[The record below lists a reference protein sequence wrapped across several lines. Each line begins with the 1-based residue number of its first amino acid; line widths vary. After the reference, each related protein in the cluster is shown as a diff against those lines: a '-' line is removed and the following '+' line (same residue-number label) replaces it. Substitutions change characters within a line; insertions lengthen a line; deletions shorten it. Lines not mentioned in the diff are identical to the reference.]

1 LIIEEAHGEHILTRL
16 AGRMPGEPGMAALIP
31 ITALNLGVFHQY
43 PGAGK
48 DSSQKLMDLCLA
60 RNIRAV
66 LTPAVYQT
74 RGK

>member
-48 DSSQKLMDLCLA
+48 DSSQKLMDL
-60 RNIRAV
+60 
-66 LTPAVYQT
+66 
-74 RGK
+74 